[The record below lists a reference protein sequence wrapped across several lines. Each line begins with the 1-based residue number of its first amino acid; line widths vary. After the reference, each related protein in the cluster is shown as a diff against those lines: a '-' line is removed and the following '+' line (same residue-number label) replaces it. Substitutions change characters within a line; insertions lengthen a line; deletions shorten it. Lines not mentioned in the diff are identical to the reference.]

1 MKFLIKLKKKKRKEE
16 HLLMIHDT
24 IAVLHNEVINSA
36 AQGIAEINK
45 AKLLK
50 KYNRR
55 LQLILF

>member
-1 MKFLIKLKKKKRKEE
+1 MEFLIKLKKKKRKKE

-24 IAVLHNEVINSA
+24 IAALHNEVINSA

>member
-1 MKFLIKLKKKKRKEE
+1 
-16 HLLMIHDT
+16 MIHDT